1 MDAGNY
7 GNLVSG
13 LYAWKSSLPVN
24 GFITNCTDSL
34 FLDSFGKCKILDGTT
49 PEGKKDATDPAN
61 PKNLERLESVFNTNS
76 LLLKGLVFPSIVTE
90 KDKVQACKEAYEKYG
105 YFLDMQSSLAY
116 GAALKQ
122 SDTIM
127 DQDGSVVLIA
137 RNHPG
142 LAETEI
148 KHILGK
154 SVELP
159 ESIKKLYEKENDKNI
174 IEPDIKSV
182 KKLLKMYF

>member
-1 MDAGNY
+1 
-7 GNLVSG
+7 
-13 LYAWKSSLPVN
+13 
-24 GFITNCTDSL
+24 
-34 FLDSFGKCKILDGTT
+34 
-49 PEGKKDATDPAN
+49 
-61 PKNLERLESVFNTNS
+61 
-76 LLLKGLVFPSIVTE
+76 
-90 KDKVQACKEAYEKYG
+90 
-105 YFLDMQSSLAY
+105 
-116 GAALKQ
+116 
-122 SDTIM
+122 M